1 MKTTLSKSILLG
13 LAVGD
18 ALGVPFEFRG
28 RGNLERHPVT
38 GMAGYGTHNQ
48 PPGTWSDDSS
58 LSFCLAESLC
68 GGYDIQDIAR
78 LFLKWYNEAYWA
90 ARGEVF
96 DVGIATREAIL
107 RIKSGEPP
115 TSAGLNGE
123 FDNGNG
129 SLMRILPLLPFILK
143 KGDHEI
149 VKIVTEVSSVTHRH
163 PRCILACLIL
173 LLVAE
178 RLCEYSILEAI
189 RGMQVRLRDIL
200 RMHPK
205 LLTQKQHF
213 DRIIPGNSQPKN
225 TDNFHI
231 PLKDA
236 SPQSIRSS
244 GYVVD
249 TLEASLWCL
258 LHSSSYKE
266 AVLKAVNLGEDAD
279 TTACVT
285 GGLAGILYG
294 HQNIPQEW
302 LNILARK
309 ADIEK
314 LAEMLEAKY
323 PNECVKKI

>member
-1 MKTTLSKSILLG
+1 MKTNLSKSILLG

-18 ALGVPFEFRG
+18 ALGVPVEFKDRKY
-28 RGNLERHPVT
+28 LERFPIT
-38 GMAGYGTHNQ
+38 DMAGYGTHGQ

-68 GGYDIQDIAR
+68 RGYDIQDISR
-78 LFLKWYNEAYWA
+78 LFVKWYNEAYWS
-90 ARGEVF
+90 ARGEVY
-96 DVGIATREAIL
+96 DVGISTREAIL
-107 RIKSGEPP
+107 RIKSGEQSI
-115 TSAGLNGE
+115 TAGLDGE

-129 SLMRILPLLPFILK
+129 SLMRILPLLPFIK
-143 KGDHEI
+143 NKDDQEI

-163 PRCILACLIL
+163 PRCILACLII
-173 LLVAE
+173 LLVADE
-178 RLCEYSILEAI
+178 LCEYNLIEAI
-189 RGMQVRLRDIL
+189 KRMQIRLRDIL
-200 RMHPK
+200 KRHPR

-213 DRIIPGNSQPKN
+213 DRIIPGNSQPDN
-225 TDNFHI
+225 TNKALI
-231 PLKDA
+231 PLQDA

-249 TLEASLWCL
+249 TVEASLWSL
-258 LHSSSYKE
+258 LHSRSYKE
-266 AVLKAVNLGEDAD
+266 AVLKAVNLGEDTD

-302 LNILARK
+302 LKILARK
-309 ADIEK
+309 TDIEK